1 MRPDLLV
8 FGIESAL
15 CVVVALCAIAYAIM
29 RRSRMLRMCGVA
41 IVMLSALIIAE
52 VIGAAVLELGM
63 PATVTAQPA
72 RPRVVASPSP
82 GTKASET
89 FATSWTTIVRVS
101 ASAFRAHDA
110 AGEYLQKGNDVDAAA
125 ELKNCQVTASAIVTD
140 SLALP
145 LDIKNRTDAE
155 LLAAVKKI
163 GEGLTNGCK
172 SARSY
177 LDTNAPSDFTAAQ
190 THFSDVVDGLV
201 QSESLARSKYQ
212 SLGGDPDTLL
222 SFKTALR

>member
-8 FGIESAL
+8 FGIESGL

-29 RRSRMLRMCGVA
+29 RRRRMLRMCGVT

-52 VIGAAVLELGM
+52 VIGAAVLDFGT

-72 RPRVVASPSP
+72 RPTVAGPD
-82 GTKASET
+82 TKALQEFS
-89 FATSWTTIVRVS
+89 TSWATIVRVS

-110 AGEYLQKGNDVDAAA
+110 AGEYLQHGDAVEAAA
-125 ELKNCQVTASAIVTD
+125 ELKNCQATASGIVTD
-140 SLALP
+140 SRALP
-145 LDIKNRTDAE
+145 LDVKNRADSE
-155 LLAAVKKI
+155 LLTAVEKI

-177 LDTNAPSDFTAAQ
+177 LDTSAQSDFTAAHA
-190 THFSDVVDGLV
+190 HFSDVVEGLV
-201 QSESLARSKYQ
+201 QAESLARLKFQ